1 MNIGSFGLD
10 RLGYGGESR
19 DPNYNA
25 ASNYFKEFLET
36 EAVGLMNEDE
46 ENTFEEWVENN
57 ENAQEL
63 VCQIEVIEQFGT
75 WMCDCA
81 EKSTG
86 EPLSAGT
93 CGDYYSALK

>member
-1 MNIGSFGLD
+1 
-10 RLGYGGESR
+10 
-19 DPNYNA
+19 
-25 ASNYFKEFLET
+25 
-36 EAVGLMNEDE
+36 MNEDE

-93 CGDYYSALK
+93 CGDYYSALKSIFNKVFPENV

>member
-1 MNIGSFGLD
+1 LSYNISQHEGRNEHWLFWF
-10 RLGYGGESR
+10 RYGGESR

-25 ASNYFKEFLET
+25 ASNYFKEFLES

-46 ENTFEEWVENN
+46 GNTFEEWVENN

-86 EPLSAGT
+86 EPLS
-93 CGDYYSALK
+93 KVNW